1 MYACGA
7 LDETKD
13 APERTSQCAFLAEV
27 SRRNVTNEFTRRRYV
42 TVGPNYARR
51 SIYLF
56 IFCSYNYLQYV
67 SRVLALPTART
78 SLGTWK
84 VIRTDTISY
93 SILETHQ
100 KRHPSSYLRNLG
112 GFICRDGCRACLSN
126 AYSYALSLYVRSRSC
141 SVDIGVSITIIRD
154 WVHYMCIISQY
165 FTQKIQTRN

>member
-93 SILETHQ
+93 QYPGNSSKTASFVVFEKPRRIYMSRWVPCVLVRCLFIRAKSI
-100 KRHPSSYLRNLG
+100 
-112 GFICRDGCRACLSN
+112 C
-126 AYSYALSLYVRSRSC
+126 RSRSC